1 MTMDPT
7 EEELNNIT
15 TLDQVAD
22 WAGLTNPL
30 KDILIKDLG
39 TPTKLRDI
47 AFITRP
53 VWDAVMILLRIPVP
67 GATAEDPVTER
78 EPTPVEKSR
87 LEIFRR
93 VVMLRMQMKPD
104 TPGDPGVPKAG
115 VVTTPAQGSSPAQG
129 SPTRK
134 IKMSV
139 VIDPTLDSEVIQLEQ
154 TAVSAMYAKY
164 KERFG
169 DHPSPEVEP
178 SIDQLSALAQLI
190 KSGATPYADLSLW
203 GPHGLRTLRKA
214 VFKSYVLN
222 AATGEWS
229 KKEAPGPES
238 IVAWE
243 KCFKTYKAAMV
254 LLEAADPERLESYM
268 EHVKEFHHRFG
279 TTCWGILYRADCRMR
294 AEYME
299 RIRRNLEGEPRHGF
313 TTANPWP
320 AVFAEAIK
328 DQDFWTREVVTP
340 STLLLAR
347 NRSVAVGLS
356 SDSSVESV
364 PERASPKRKNSASP
378 KPKKGKK
385 AKKKYTGEDKSV
397 WDPVAKQYSLNRKGL
412 QICIK
417 FNKGQCGNGKPQS
430 KCPHNRSHQC
440 NLCLGPHQAGQCT
453 KD

>member
-1 MTMDPT
+1 MDPT
-7 EEELNNIT
+7 EAELNAMTSIEH
-15 TLDQVAD
+15 VAN
-22 WAGLTNPL
+22 WAGLEDDLRQTL
-30 KDILIKDLG
+30 LRDLG

-53 VWDAVMILLRIPVP
+53 VWDAVLGLLKVPVP
-67 GATAEDPVTER
+67 PATDGAAATER
-78 EPTPVEKSR
+78 EMTPVERSR

-93 VVMLRMQMKPD
+93 VVFLRLQMAPD
-104 TPGDPGVPKAG
+104 TPGDPGVAKPG
-115 VVTTPAQGSSPAQG
+115 VITTPVQGSANTQG

-134 IKMSV
+134 IKLSV
-139 VIDPTLDSEVIQLEQ
+139 VIDPTLDSEVIQLDQ
-154 TAVSAMYAKY
+154 TAVSAMYATY
-164 KERFG
+164 KTRFG

-214 VFKSYVLN
+214 VFKSYTLN

-243 KCFKTYKAAMV
+243 KRFKTFKVAMV
-254 LLEAADPERLESYM
+254 LLEAADPERLEAYM

-279 TTCWGILYRADCRMR
+279 TTTWGILYRADCRMR

-299 RIRRNLEGEPRHGF
+299 RIRRTLESEPKHGF

-320 AVFAEAIK
+320 AVFAEAVR
-328 DQDFWTREVVTP
+328 DQEFWTREVVTP

-347 NRSVAVGLS
+347 NRQVAVGLS
-356 SDSSVESV
+356 SDSSIESA
-364 PERASPKRKNSASP
+364 PERSSPKRRNSTSP
-378 KPKKGKK
+378 KTKKKK
-385 AKKKYTGEDKSV
+385 AKKKYTGEDKSS
-397 WDPVAKQYSLNRKGL
+397 WDEKNKIYSLNRKGL
-412 QICIK
+412 QICMK

-430 KCPHNRSHQC
+430 KCPAGRSHQC

-453 KD
+453 RN